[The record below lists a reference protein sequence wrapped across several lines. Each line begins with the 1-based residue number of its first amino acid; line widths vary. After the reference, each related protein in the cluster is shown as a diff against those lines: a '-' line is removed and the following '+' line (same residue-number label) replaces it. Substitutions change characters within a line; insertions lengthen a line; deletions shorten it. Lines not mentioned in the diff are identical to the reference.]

1 MNYSKSNLTAK
12 LKSNLALR
20 KVILLFAFIVLSCSK
35 DAVETTPPAVTKFQ
49 VTVASQDD
57 SKGSVSTT
65 GGSFE
70 SGSDVTITATP
81 KDGFQFTGWT
91 GGASGDANPLTIK
104 VSENA
109 NITATFDVIKY
120 TLNVNVIGNGTVTQ
134 QSSST
139 TTTEEYNAGD
149 VVRLSAAADDGWLFY
164 TWSGSSTG
172 TTNAL
177 DITID
182 SSKTI
187 TATFEE
193 KIVDI
198 VANGLSDIIG
208 EWIIRTPNT
217 EARGDN
223 YLQCQM
229 TKVTFRT
236 DGTFT
241 LTFNNLVAINGRF
254 NLQRGADASFGVF
267 LTVGTLNYGTLKSL
281 TLTRNYISFVF
292 QSSECTESKLVAGD
306 RNKGYVESEDP
317 NTTPPVSGVCKVS
330 TSLVDGPQ
338 TQTVTQTNA
347 IKTVS
352 YSFSTTCSDS
362 LTASASGLPTGVT
375 MSFSNNKA
383 VVSGTPSAAISGTYN
398 YAITAK
404 SSSASTTIAG
414 VIIVN
419 ERCKI
424 LGSLSSGPQSQT
436 VTESTAIS
444 TVTYT
449 FKECSNPLS
458 ASVTGLPAGVTMN
471 FSNNQAVISGTPT
484 TKAGGSFN
492 YAITVTDNNVAST
505 TISGSIKVNSVC
517 PISGTL
523 TSGSQSQTATQTSDI
538 SAVTYTFTSACG
550 RTLTATATG
559 LPAGVTMNFSNNK
572 AVVSGVPLTSNT
584 PGTYNYSIT
593 VQDSSNVAT
602 TVTGSVIVTLLPL
615 PPCSISGALSNGP
628 SSQTVTQTNNITPV
642 THSFSACFGA
652 LTTRAIDLPP
662 GVTMSFNALFNQ
674 AVISGAPNRT
684 AAGTYNYSIIANDS
698 SGTTTVTGRIDIIA
712 CAVTG
717 NRTTGAQTQ
726 TATQSLAITPITY
739 RFNSICNLPL
749 THTLTGSLP
758 TGLTSSF
765 NNNQFVISGTPTT
778 AAAGRLYNYSVAV
791 TDGVTSTTV
800 AGAIDLIACTVTGNR
815 TTGAQTQI
823 ATQTLAITPVVY
835 TFNSN
840 CGKSL
845 TVTNSNLPT
854 GVTATLA
861 GNRVTVSGTPLITA
875 APRVYNYGITVS
887 DGATST
893 TLTGAIQL
901 VPCAIRWGL
910 SPTSAGMQ
918 TQVATPTLAIST
930 ITYNLSSD
938 CGSTFTISSTMGLP
952 TGVSSRILG
961 NTLTISG
968 VPSANMAGSYDYRV
982 TVSNGTT
989 STIVTGRITV
999 NAACMVTG
1007 MITSNQTINATQTLA
1022 INTTLN
1028 HSLRSNCG
1036 KTLTVSSTNG
1046 LPAGVT
1052 VGALTGTTLAIS
1064 GTPSITVAARTYN
1077 YNIVVSDGVTGTT
1090 LTGAINLNTC
1100 AVRWGLSPTSTGMQT
1115 QVATPTIAIPT
1126 ITYNLSSD
1134 CGSTFT
1140 ISSTMGL
1147 PTGVSANI
1155 LGNAL
1160 TISGVPSSANMAG
1173 AYNYR
1178 VTVSN
1183 GTTST
1188 IVTGVINLIA
1198 CRVTGMLTSGAQTQ
1212 TATRTLAITPAVYT
1226 FNSSCARTLTAT
1238 NTGLPTGVTAALT
1251 GNRVT
1256 VSGTPPTTAATGTY
1270 NYRLTVSDGV
1280 TGTTVNGVINLNACG
1295 IRGRLS
1301 TTSAIAQTAVVTR
1314 ASVVQTTYD
1323 FDFNCNSSPSPRPLT
1338 FVSLNGPSWI
1348 TTSTIPAAN
1357 TLPSNQPRGFFSV
1370 VLQAAPVG
1378 STPVGNYPYTITVTD
1393 GVKPISVTGT
1403 IVVIVPCTSAPTLI
1417 SSLTSGTGSTTQVIN
1432 RGFPMIPTE
1441 FAISASCGPPPVS
1454 STLTATIYMGRVAP
1468 RGITPSFTA
1477 DGKLRVSGTIDA
1489 NANFGRY
1496 IYIYEITGAGF
1507 NPVTVTGNIEA
1518 LR

>member
-1 MNYSKSNLTAK
+1 MNYSRNDLTAK

-104 VSENA
+104 VSENT

-149 VVRLSAAADDGWLFY
+149 VVRLSAAADNGWLFY

-193 KIVDI
+193 KIVDAVAGGI
-198 VANGLSDIIG
+198 SDTVIANGLLDMIG
-208 EWIIRTPNT
+208 EWIIRIPNT

-236 DGTFT
+236 DSTFT
-241 LTFNNLVAINGRF
+241 LVFNNLAVINGRF
-254 NLQRGADASFGVF
+254 NLQRGTDASLGVF
-267 LTVGTLNYGTLKSL
+267 LTVGASNYGTLKSL
-281 TLTRNYISFVF
+281 TLTRNYISFAF

-352 YSFSTTCSDS
+352 YSFSTTCSGT

-383 VVSGTPSAAISGTYN
+383 VVSGTPSAATSGTYN
-398 YAITAK
+398 YAITTK

-458 ASVTGLPAGVTMN
+458 ASVTGLPAGVTMS
-471 FSNNQAVISGTPT
+471 FSNNQAVISGTPAT
-484 TKAGGSFN
+484 NTDGSFN
-492 YAITVTDNNVAST
+492 YAITVTDNNVEST

-523 TSGSQSQTATQTSDI
+523 TSGSQSQTAAQTSGI

-559 LPAGVTMNFSNNK
+559 LPAGVTMNFSNNQ
-572 AVVSGVPLTSNT
+572 AVISGAALANT
-584 PGTYNYSIT
+584 ATGTYNYSIT

-602 TVTGSVIVTLLPL
+602 TVTGSIIVTLLPL
-615 PPCSISGALSNGP
+615 PPCSISGTLSNGP

-642 THSFSACFGA
+642 THSFSACFGT

-712 CAVTG
+712 CTVTG

-739 RFNSICNLPL
+739 RFNSNCNLPL

-815 TTGAQTQI
+815 TTGAQTEI
-823 ATQTLAITPVVY
+823 ATQTLAITPIVY

-840 CGKSL
+840 CGKTL
-845 TVTNSNLPT
+845 TITNNNLPT

-893 TLTGAIQL
+893 TLTGAINL
-901 VPCAIRWGL
+901 NACAIRWGL
-910 SPTSAGMQ
+910 SPTSVGMQ

-952 TGVSSRILG
+952 TGVSSSILG
-961 NTLTISG
+961 NALTISG

-1052 VGALTGTTLAIS
+1052 VAALTGTTLAIS

-1100 AVRWGLSPTSTGMQT
+1100 AVRWGLSPTSAGMQT
-1115 QVATPTIAIPT
+1115 QVATPTMAIST
-1126 ITYNLSSD
+1126 VTYNLSTD
-1134 CGSTFT
+1134 CGNALT
-1140 ISSTMGL
+1140 ISANTGL

-1160 TISGVPSSANMAG
+1160 TISGVPTANMAG

-1188 IVTGVINLIA
+1188 IVTGRITVNSA
-1198 CRVTGMLTSGAQTQ
+1198 CMVTGMLTGGAQTQ
-1212 TATRTLAITPAVYT
+1212 TATQTLAITPAVYT
-1226 FNSSCARTLTAT
+1226 FNSSCGRTLTAT

-1280 TGTTVNGVINLNACG
+1280 TGTTVNGVINLVAQPCVNTITGTRSSGSATQNATQTFPITNVVYDFSSTCTG
-1295 IRGRLS
+1295 ASLTVTYTNLPTGVTAAISGNRVTVSGTP
-1301 TTSAIAQTAVVTR
+1301 TTSAATGTYNYGLTVSDGVTSTTVNGAIIVIRSCTVTR
-1314 ASVVQTTYD
+1314 ATVTGSGPQSQSGLSVGDTINTIIYD
-1323 FDFNCNSSPSPRPLT
+1323 FASTCNKPLT
-1338 FVSLNGPSWI
+1338 ARVLGTASFAQLPPGV
-1348 TTSTIPAAN
+1348 TMTFAN
-1357 TLPSNQPRGFFSV
+1357 NR
-1370 VLQAAPVG
+1370 
-1378 STPVGNYPYTITVTD
+1378 
-1393 GVKPISVTGT
+1393 
-1403 IVVIVPCTSAPTLI
+1403 
-1417 SSLTSGTGSTTQVIN
+1417 LT
-1432 RGFPMIPTE
+1432 
-1441 FAISASCGPPPVS
+1441 
-1454 STLTATIYMGRVAP
+1454 
-1468 RGITPSFTA
+1468 
-1477 DGKLRVSGTIDA
+1477 VSGTITAAATEPFYSAQILVSD
-1489 NANFGRY
+1489 GT
-1496 IYIYEITGAGF
+1496 IGQSITVQISVF
-1507 NPVTVTGNIEA
+1507 
-1518 LR
+1518 